1 MRSVWFC
8 ENALLTVCIAAMP
21 TSKLVLQSVAV
32 DDVTE
37 DCVLALGDGLGDFVG
52 EAVGDALGVVSAAS
66 AGLGLASVM
75 VIVVTPFCTVAVTS
89 APVVPRRSTAAT
101 APDFA
106 CRNSARR
113 RSNILELTPFHMH
126 RTSGPS
132 ALLGRRSA
140 TVPIDGPFPAFLA
153 VDRSF
158 GVGTSPFGVRRDLVP
173 RGRRRDEA
181 RASAAHAGS
190 RRRITGPRGRE
201 LPRDRRAPSP

>member
-21 TSKLVLQSVAV
+21 TSKLVLQSAAV

-52 EAVGDALGVVSAAS
+52 EAVGDAVGVVSAAS
-66 AGLGLASVM
+66 VGLGLASVM

-106 CRNSARR
+106 CRSSVRR

-126 RTSGPS
+126 RT
-132 ALLGRRSA
+132 
-140 TVPIDGPFPAFLA
+140 
-153 VDRSF
+153 
-158 GVGTSPFGVRRDLVP
+158 
-173 RGRRRDEA
+173 
-181 RASAAHAGS
+181 
-190 RRRITGPRGRE
+190 
-201 LPRDRRAPSP
+201 